1 VGHKEGGHKMISRYT
16 RQEMAKVWTEEN
28 KLQKWLEVELAA
40 LEGLARYSY
49 IPKDVPAKV
58 RARAKFD
65 IERVKEIEKVVNHDV
80 IAFLTNIS
88 ENAGPAGRYVHF
100 GLTSSDVLDTGLSLQ
115 VQEASDILIRELKK
129 LISLLGK
136 KAKEHARTLMVGRSH
151 GVHAEPITFGL
162 KMALFHAA
170 CKRGLVR
177 LEAAKE
183 NLRYGKISGAVGTFA
198 NVDPRVEEF
207 VCKKLGLNPAPVST
221 QVLQRDRHAEY
232 LGAIAIVGGTLE
244 QLATEIRGLQRTEI
258 FEVQEFFSKGQKGSS
273 AMPHKRNP
281 ITCERVAGLSRILRG
296 NALAGFENIALWH
309 ERDITHSSVE
319 RVIFPDSTILLDY
332 MLGLMQN
339 VIENLVVNKDRMLKN
354 LESSRGMVFSQSLLL
369 ALVEKGLTREEGY
382 KLVQDAARKLWED
395 EKLYLEQV
403 VLKDEKILKVL
414 TPQEIRAVFSYDRH
428 LKNVPVILKR
438 TGIEMFSKRRVLKD
452 FLYAST
458 VTDKGVT
465 YKPGQSFSGMIRKKS
480 LRNEVRKVHF

>member
-1 VGHKEGGHKMISRYT
+1 MISRYS
-16 RQEMAKVWTEEN
+16 RQEMAKIWTEEN

-40 LEGLARYSY
+40 LEGLAQYGY
-49 IPKDVPAKV
+49 IPKDVPSKV
-58 RARAKFD
+58 RAKAKFNV
-65 IERVKEIEKVVNHDV
+65 ERVKEIEKVCNHDV
-80 IAFLTNIS
+80 IAFLTNVA
-88 ENAGPAGRYVHF
+88 EHVGPVGRYVHF
-100 GLTSSDVLDTGLSLQ
+100 GLTSSDILDTGLSLQ
-115 VQEASDILIRELKK
+115 VQEASEILIRELKK
-129 LISLLGK
+129 LIALLGK

-198 NVDPRVEEF
+198 NVDPKVEEF
-207 VCKKLGLNPAPVST
+207 VCEKLGLNAAPVST

-244 QLATEIRGLQRTEI
+244 QLATEIRGLQKTET

-354 LESSRGMVFSQSLLL
+354 LESSRGMVFSQGLLL
-369 ALVEKGLTREEGY
+369 ALVEKGLTREDGY
-382 KLVQDAARKLWED
+382 KLVQDAAKKLWEN
-395 EKLYLEQV
+395 EKLQLEQV
-403 VLKDEKILKVL
+403 VLKDKKILKVL
-414 TPQEIRAVFSYDRH
+414 TPKEIRAVFGYDRH

-438 TGIEMFSKRRVLKD
+438 TGILPSSK
-452 FLYAST
+452 
-458 VTDKGVT
+458 
-465 YKPGQSFSGMIRKKS
+465 
-480 LRNEVRKVHF
+480 

>member
-1 VGHKEGGHKMISRYT
+1 MISRYT
-16 RQEMAKVWTEEN
+16 RQEMAKIWTEEN

-40 LEGLARYSY
+40 LEGLARYGY

-65 IERVKEIEKVVNHDV
+65 VERVKEIEKVTNHDV
-80 IAFLTNIS
+80 IAFLTNVA
-88 ENAGPAGRYVHF
+88 EHVGPVGRYVHF
-100 GLTSSDVLDTGLSLQ
+100 GLTSSDILDTGLSLQ

-129 LISLLGK
+129 LIALLGK
-136 KAKEHARTLMVGRSH
+136 KAKEHAHTLMVGRSH

-198 NVDPRVEEF
+198 NVDPKVEEF
-207 VCKKLGLNPAPVST
+207 VCEKLGLNPAPVST

-244 QLATEIRGLQRTEI
+244 QLATEIRGLQKTECY
-258 FEVQEFFSKGQKGSS
+258 EVQEYFSKGQKGSS

-339 VIENLVVNKDRMLKN
+339 VVEHLVVHKDRMLKN
-354 LESSRGMVFSQSLLL
+354 LESSRGMVFSQGLLL

-382 KLVQDAARKLWED
+382 KLVQDAAMKIWED
-395 EKLYLEQV
+395 EKATLDKV
-403 VLKDEKILKVL
+403 VLADKKILKVL
-414 TPQEIRAVFSYDRH
+414 TPKEIRAVFSYDRH
-428 LKNVPVILKR
+428 LKNIPVILKR
-438 TGIEMFSKRRVLKD
+438 AGILK
-452 FLYAST
+452 AA
-458 VTDKGVT
+458 K
-465 YKPGQSFSGMIRKKS
+465 
-480 LRNEVRKVHF
+480 

>member
-1 VGHKEGGHKMISRYT
+1 MISRYS
-16 RQEMAKVWTEEN
+16 RLEMAKIWTEEN
-28 KLQKWLEVELAA
+28 KLQKWLDVELAA
-40 LEGLARYSY
+40 LEGLARYGY
-49 IPKDVPAKV
+49 IPKDVPTKV

-65 IERVKEIEKVVNHDV
+65 VERVKEIEKVVNHDV
-80 IAFLTNIS
+80 IAFLTNLS
-88 ENAGPAGRYVHF
+88 ENVGPVGRYVHF
-100 GLTSSDVLDTGLSLQ
+100 GLTSSDILDTGLSLQ

-136 KAKEHARTLMVGRSH
+136 KAKEHAQTLMVGRSH

-198 NVDPRVEEF
+198 NVDPKVEEF

-244 QLATEIRGLQRTEI
+244 QLATEIRSLQKTET

-369 ALVEKGLTREEGY
+369 ELVEKGLTREEGY
-382 KLVQDAARKLWED
+382 KLVQDAAKKLWED

-414 TPQEIRAVFSYDRH
+414 TPQEIRSVFSYDRH
-428 LKNVPVILKR
+428 LKNVSVILRR
-438 TGIEMFSKRRVLKD
+438 TGILSSAK
-452 FLYAST
+452 
-458 VTDKGVT
+458 
-465 YKPGQSFSGMIRKKS
+465 
-480 LRNEVRKVHF
+480 

>member
-1 VGHKEGGHKMISRYT
+1 
-16 RQEMAKVWTEEN
+16 MAKVWTEEN

-40 LEGLARYSY
+40 LEGLAQYGY

-58 RARAKFD
+58 RSRAKFD
-65 IERVKEIEKVVNHDV
+65 VERVKEIEKVVNHDV
-80 IAFLTNIS
+80 IAFLTNLS
-88 ENAGPAGRYVHF
+88 ENVGPVGRYVHF
-100 GLTSSDVLDTGLSLQ
+100 GLTSSDILDTGLSLQ
-115 VQEASDILIRELKK
+115 VQEASDLLIRELKK

-170 CKRGLVR
+170 CERGLVR

-198 NVDPRVEEF
+198 NVDPKVEEF
-207 VCKKLGLNPAPVST
+207 VCEKLGLNPAPVST

-244 QLATEIRGLQRTEI
+244 PLATEIRGLQKTET

-339 VIENLVVNKDRMLKN
+339 VIENLMLNKDRMLKN
-354 LESSRGMVFSQSLLL
+354 LESSRGMVFSQGLLL
-369 ALVEKGLTREEGY
+369 QLVEKGLTREEGY
-382 KLVQDAARKLWED
+382 KLVQDAAIQLWEN
-395 EKLYLEQV
+395 EKLQLEQV
-403 VLKDEKILKVL
+403 VLRDKKILKVL
-414 TPQEIRAVFSYDRH
+414 TPKEIKAVFSYDRH

-438 TGIEMFSKRRVLKD
+438 AGILGSAK
-452 FLYAST
+452 
-458 VTDKGVT
+458 
-465 YKPGQSFSGMIRKKS
+465 
-480 LRNEVRKVHF
+480 

>member
-1 VGHKEGGHKMISRYT
+1 MISRYT
-16 RQEMAKVWTEEN
+16 RQEMAKVWTDEN

-40 LEGLARYSY
+40 LEGLARYGY

-58 RARAKFD
+58 RARAKFNV
-65 IERVKEIEKVVNHDV
+65 ERVREIEKVVNHDV
-80 IAFLTNIS
+80 IAFLTNVA
-88 ENAGPAGRYVHF
+88 EHVGPVGRYVHF
-100 GLTSSDVLDTGLSLQ
+100 GLTSSDILDTGLSLQ
-115 VQEASDILIRELKK
+115 VMEASDILIRELKK
-129 LISLLGK
+129 LIALLGK
-136 KAKEHARTLMVGRSH
+136 KAKEHANTLMVGRSH

-198 NVDPRVEEF
+198 NVDPKVEEF
-207 VCKKLGLNPAPVST
+207 VCKKLGLNVAPVST

-232 LGAIAIVGGTLE
+232 LGMVAVVGGTLE
-244 QLATEIRGLQRTEI
+244 QLATEIRGLQKTETY
-258 FEVQEFFSKGQKGSS
+258 EVQEFFSKGQKGSS

-354 LESSRGMVFSQSLLL
+354 LESSRGMVFSQGLLL
-369 ALVEKGLTREEGY
+369 KLVEKGLTREQGY
-382 KLVQDAARKLWED
+382 KLVQDAAQKLWED
-395 EKLYLEQV
+395 ESLHLKQV
-403 VLKDEKILKVL
+403 VLKDGKILKIL
-414 TPQEIRAVFSYDRH
+414 KPQEIREVFSYDRH

-438 TGIEMFSKRRVLKD
+438 TGIFSSSK
-452 FLYAST
+452 
-458 VTDKGVT
+458 
-465 YKPGQSFSGMIRKKS
+465 
-480 LRNEVRKVHF
+480 

>member
-1 VGHKEGGHKMISRYT
+1 MISRYS

-40 LEGLARYSY
+40 LEGLARYGY

-65 IERVKEIEKVVNHDV
+65 IERIKEIEKVVNHDV
-80 IAFLTNIS
+80 IAFLTNVS
-88 ENAGPAGRYVHF
+88 ENVGPVGRYVHF
-100 GLTSSDVLDTGLSLQ
+100 GLTSSDILDTGLSLQ

-183 NLRYGKISGAVGTFA
+183 NLRYGKVSGAVGTFA
-198 NVDPRVEEF
+198 NVDPRVEES

-244 QLATEIRGLQRTEI
+244 QLATEIRGLQKTET

-281 ITCERVAGLSRILRG
+281 ITCERVAGLSRVLRG

-319 RVIFPDSTILLDY
+319 RIIFPDSTILLDY

-403 VLKDEKILKVL
+403 VLKDENILKVL

-438 TGIEMFSKRRVLKD
+438 TGILLSLK
-452 FLYAST
+452 
-458 VTDKGVT
+458 
-465 YKPGQSFSGMIRKKS
+465 
-480 LRNEVRKVHF
+480 

>member
-1 VGHKEGGHKMISRYT
+1 MISRYS
-16 RQEMAKVWTEEN
+16 RQEMAKIWTEEN

-40 LEGLARYSY
+40 LDGLAHYGY

-58 RARAKFD
+58 RAKAKFD
-65 IERVKEIEKVVNHDV
+65 IERVKEIEKITNHDV
-80 IAFLTNIS
+80 IAFLTNVA
-88 ENAGPAGRYVHF
+88 EYVGPVGRYVHF
-100 GLTSSDVLDTGLSLQ
+100 GLTSSDILDTGLSLQ
-115 VQEASDILIRELKK
+115 VQEASQILIRELKK
-129 LISLLGK
+129 LITALGK
-136 KAKEHARTLMVGRSH
+136 KAKEHANTLMVGRSH

-170 CKRGLVR
+170 CTRGLAR

-183 NLRYGKISGAVGTFA
+183 NMRYGKISGAVGTFA
-198 NVDPRVEEF
+198 NVDPKVEEF

-221 QVLQRDRHAEY
+221 QVLQRDRHAEF
-232 LGAIAIVGGTLE
+232 LGAIAVVGGTLE
-244 QLATEIRGLQRTEI
+244 QLATEIRGLQKTECY
-258 FEVQEFFSKGQKGSS
+258 EVQEFFSKGQKGSS

-339 VIENLVVNKDRMLKN
+339 VVENLVVNKDRMLKN
-354 LESSRGMVFSQSLLL
+354 LESSRGMVFSQGLLL
-369 ALVEKGLTREEGY
+369 KLVEKGLTREEGY
-382 KLVQDAARKLWED
+382 KLVQDAAQKLWGD
-395 EKLYLEQV
+395 EKLCLKDV
-403 VLKDEKILKVL
+403 VLNDAKILKVL
-414 TPQEIRAVFSYDRH
+414 TPQEIRSAFSYEKH

-438 TGIEMFSKRRVLKD
+438 AGILS
-452 FLYAST
+452 A
-458 VTDKGVT
+458 
-465 YKPGQSFSGMIRKKS
+465 KK
-480 LRNEVRKVHF
+480 

>member
-1 VGHKEGGHKMISRYT
+1 MISRYS
-16 RQEMAKVWTEEN
+16 RQEMAKIWTEKN

-40 LEGLARYSY
+40 LEGLARYNY

-88 ENAGPAGRYVHF
+88 ENVGPVGRYVHF
-100 GLTSSDVLDTGLSLQ
+100 GLTSSDILDTGLSLQ
-115 VQEASDILIRELKK
+115 VQEASDILIRELTK

-136 KAKEHARTLMVGRSH
+136 KAKEHAKTLMVGRSH

-162 KMALFHAA
+162 KMALFYEA
-170 CKRGLVR
+170 CKRGLTR
-177 LEAAKE
+177 LETAKE

-198 NVDPRVEEF
+198 NVDPRVEAF

-221 QVLQRDRHAEY
+221 QILQRDRHAEF
-232 LGAIAIVGGTLE
+232 LGAIAIVGGSLE
-244 QLATEIRGLQRTEI
+244 QLATEVRGLQKTET

-339 VIENLVVNKDRMLKN
+339 VIKNLVVNKDRMLKN

-382 KLVQDAARKLWED
+382 KLVQDAAQKLWED
-395 EKLYLEQV
+395 GKLYLEQV
-403 VLKDEKILKVL
+403 VLKDAKILKVL
-414 TPQEIRAVFSYDRH
+414 TPQEVRAVFSYDRH

-438 TGIEMFSKRRVLKD
+438 TGILPSSK
-452 FLYAST
+452 
-458 VTDKGVT
+458 
-465 YKPGQSFSGMIRKKS
+465 
-480 LRNEVRKVHF
+480 